1 MESYEL
7 VVIGAGAAGLSA
19 GIYGVR
25 SGLRTIVLEQKLAGG
40 TTADAP
46 WVENYPG
53 FQNISGA
60 ELAQKFIA
68 HAKSV
73 GVKISEFERV
83 AGLDLKDERKIVETD
98 KGAFEAKA
106 VVIASGSEYRK
117 LGVPGESDFRG
128 KGVSYCGLCDGPF
141 FKNKRVAVVG
151 GGNSALITATYL
163 AGLGSD
169 VKIVHRRNVF
179 RAEDALVQGL
189 KNANSIEVF
198 WNSEVQE
205 ILGEKVVKKVKI
217 LNRLSGETAEVLVD
231 GVFVQIGQDPNT
243 EQAKLAGVAVDKE
256 GYVII
261 DWLQHTNLEGVYAA
275 GDVTNHPV
283 KQIGTAVG
291 MGITAAVEAYA
302 YIRRPYHRNR

>member
-19 GIYGVR
+19 GIYGIR
-25 SGLRTIVLEQKLAGG
+25 SGLKTVVLEQKLAGG

-53 FQNISGA
+53 FQSISGA

-68 HAKSV
+68 HAKGA
-73 GVKISEFERV
+73 GVKINEFERV
-83 AGLDLKDERKIVETD
+83 TRLKLKDEKKIVETD
-98 KGAFEAKA
+98 KGSFETEA
-106 VVIASGSEYRK
+106 VVIASGTEYQKLGIPGEREYR
-117 LGVPGESDFRG
+117 GR
-128 KGVSYCGLCDGPF
+128 GVSYCGLCDGPF
-141 FKNKRVAVVG
+141 FKNKRVVVVG

-163 AGLGSD
+163 AGLGSN
-169 VKIVHRRNVF
+169 VKIVHRRDVF

-189 KNANSIEVF
+189 KNAENIEVF
-198 WNSEVQE
+198 WNSEIKE
-205 ILGEKVVKKVKI
+205 ILGEKTVKKVKI
-217 LNRLSGETAEVLVD
+217 LNKLTGETAEVLVD

-243 EQAKLAGVAVDKE
+243 EQAKLAGVAVDKDN
-256 GYVII
+256 YVIV

-291 MGITAAVEAYA
+291 MGITAAVSAYN
-302 YIRRPYHRNR
+302 YVRRPYYHKH

>member
-7 VVIGAGAAGLSA
+7 VVIGAGPAGLSA
-19 GIYGVR
+19 GIYGIR
-25 SGLRTIVLEQKLAGG
+25 SGLKTVVLEQKLAGG

-53 FQNISGA
+53 FQSISGA

-68 HAKSV
+68 HAKGA
-73 GVKISEFERV
+73 GVKINEFERV
-83 AGLDLKDERKIVETD
+83 TRLKLKDEKKIVETD
-98 KGAFEAKA
+98 KGSFETEA
-106 VVIASGSEYRK
+106 VVIASGTEYQKLGIPGESEYR
-117 LGVPGESDFRG
+117 GR
-128 KGVSYCGLCDGPF
+128 GVSYCGLCDGPF
-141 FKNKRVAVVG
+141 FKNKRVVVVG

-163 AGLGSD
+163 AGLGSN
-169 VKIVHRRNVF
+169 VKIVHRRDVF

-189 KNANSIEVF
+189 KNAENIEVF
-198 WNSEVQE
+198 WNSEIKE
-205 ILGEKVVKKVKI
+205 ILGEKTVKKVKI
-217 LNRLSGETAEVLVD
+217 LNKLTGETAEVLVD

-243 EQAKLAGVAVDKE
+243 EQAKLAGVAVDKDN
-256 GYVII
+256 YVIV

-291 MGITAAVEAYA
+291 MGITAAVSAYN
-302 YIRRPYHRNR
+302 YVRRPYYHKH

>member
-1 MESYEL
+1 MESCEL

-25 SGLRTIVLEQKLAGG
+25 SGLKTVVLEQKIAGG

-60 ELAQKFIA
+60 ELVQKLIA
-68 HAKSV
+68 HAKSA
-73 GVKISEFERV
+73 GVKINEFERV
-83 AGLDLKDERKIVETD
+83 NRLDLKDEKKIVETD
-98 KGAFEAKA
+98 KGSFEAKA
-106 VVIASGSEYRK
+106 VIIASGSEYRK
-117 LGVPGESDFRG
+117 LGIPGENEYRG
-128 KGVSYCGLCDGPF
+128 RGVSYCGLCDGPF
-141 FKNKRVAVVG
+141 FRNKRVVVAG
-151 GGNSALITATYL
+151 GGNSALITAMYL
-163 AGLGSD
+163 AGLASE
-169 VKIVHRRNVF
+169 VKIVHRKDGF

-189 KNANSIEVF
+189 KNAKNIEVF
-198 WNSEVQE
+198 WNSEIKE
-205 ILGEKVVKKVKI
+205 ILGEKIVQKVKI
-217 LNRLSGETAEVLVD
+217 LNKLSGETAEVLVD
-231 GVFVQIGQDPNT
+231 GVFIQIGHDPNT
-243 EQAKLAGVAVDKE
+243 EQAKLAGVAVDKDNFAI
-256 GYVII
+256 V